1 MSATDFTPF
10 ICGLGLIALA
20 LWTLRQVKVFHQS
33 PRSAE
38 NGTRTDQRIPADELA
53 LTTLDWRDPV
63 RPYFQRRW
71 ESKVRT
77 RAAVNHVC
85 GIELQLTTNNEGR
98 VADPTGPQ
106 ATQRR

>member
-1 MSATDFTPF
+1 VAALIF
-10 ICGLGLIALA
+10 IALFAAAVFAVLA
-20 LWTLRQVKVFHQS
+20 LAAWVADRPPT
-33 PRSAE
+33 PP
-38 NGTRTDQRIPADELA
+38 RTDQRIPADELA
-53 LTTLDWRDPV
+53 LTGLDWRDPV